1 MSIMSKWSVVTEHA
15 VGPEDLG
22 ADATITDAAVD
33 RWAAAATAAYLEQ
46 CARLEDRRATDGL
59 VVRSSVREHGGAR
72 QLGGAPTVVVTATAT
87 EVLPEAFVVA
97 VRIRP
102 LAADSDDPL
111 DLACEIRLEDPV
123 TGAAQ
128 DIGRDIRDELIAL
141 EHGARHYN

>member
-1 MSIMSKWSVVTEHA
+1 MRSRVGEHA
-15 VGPEDLG
+15 
-22 ADATITDAAVD
+22 
-33 RWAAAATAAYLEQ
+33 
-46 CARLEDRRATDGL
+46 
-59 VVRSSVREHGGAR
+59 GGR